1 MDEILAK
8 IDALTEQMNKQ
19 FEGIDRRF
27 EAMDERFEAMDKRFE
42 AMDKRLNGLEQGQ
55 ASVSEDIK
63 AICKDIKNSDDIS
76 QLFELKTDHNF
87 KKVMATQSDLKAE
100 LASLRTHLF
109 LEEGSREHADTVGW
123 DTQDK
128 KWRALD
134 KRLHVVEAHLG
145 LE

>member
-1 MDEILAK
+1 MDEIITK
-8 IDALTEQMNKQ
+8 IDALAKQMN
-19 FEGIDRRF
+19 
-27 EAMDERFEAMDKRFE
+27 ERFETV
-42 AMDKRLNGLEQGQ
+42 DKRLDKMDGRLDKMDEQFDAVETRLGNLEQGQ
-55 ASVSEDIK
+55 A
-63 AICKDIKNSDDIS
+63 AIRKDIKNSDDIF

-100 LASLRTHLF
+100 LASLRTRLF

-145 LE
+145 LG

>member
-1 MDEILAK
+1 MDEIITK
-8 IDALTEQMNKQ
+8 IDALAKQMN
-19 FEGIDRRF
+19 ERF
-27 EAMDERFEAMDKRFE
+27 ETVDKRLDKMDGRLDKMDERFDAVETH
-42 AMDKRLNGLEQGQ
+42 LGNLEQGQ
-55 ASVSEDIK
+55 AAVRE
-63 AICKDIKNSDDIS
+63 DIKNSDDIF

-100 LASLRTHLF
+100 LASLRTRLF

-134 KRLHVVEAHLG
+134 KRLHAVEAHLG
-145 LE
+145 LESAA

>member
-1 MDEILAK
+1 MEEILAK
-8 IDALTEQMNKQ
+8 IDTLTEQMNKQ
-19 FEGIDRRF
+19 FKSV
-27 EAMDERFEAMDKRFE
+27 DKRFE
-42 AMDKRLNGLEQGQ
+42 AMDKRLNDLEKGQ
-55 ASVSEDIK
+55 A
-63 AICKDIKNSDDIS
+63 AIRKDIKNSDDIF

-87 KKVMATQSDLKAE
+87 KKVIATQSDLKAE
-100 LASLRTHLF
+100 LASLRTRLF

>member
-8 IDALTEQMNKQ
+8 IDTLTEQMNKQ
-19 FEGIDRRF
+19 FESVDK
-27 EAMDERFEAMDKRFE
+27 RFEAMDKRFE
-42 AMDKRLNGLEQGQ
+42 AMDKRLNDLEKGQ

-63 AICKDIKNSDDIS
+63 AVREDIKNSDDVF

-100 LASLRTHLF
+100 LASLRTRLF

-145 LE
+145 LG

>member
-1 MDEILAK
+1 MDEVLAK
-8 IDALTEQMNKQ
+8 IDTLTEQINKQ
-19 FEGIDRRF
+19 FESVDK
-27 EAMDERFEAMDKRFE
+27 RFEAMDKRFE
-42 AMDKRLNGLEQGQ
+42 AMDKRLNDLEKGQ

-63 AICKDIKNSDDIS
+63 AIRKDIKNSDDIF

-100 LASLRTHLF
+100 LASLRTRLF

-134 KRLHVVEAHLG
+134 KRLHAVEAHLG
-145 LE
+145 LG

>member
-8 IDALTEQMNKQ
+8 IDTLTEQMNKQ
-19 FEGIDRRF
+19 FESVDK
-27 EAMDERFEAMDKRFE
+27 RFEAMDKRFE
-42 AMDKRLNGLEQGQ
+42 AMDKRLNDLEKGQ

-63 AICKDIKNSDDIS
+63 AVREDIKAVREDIKNSDDVF

-100 LASLRTHLF
+100 LASLRTRLF

-145 LE
+145 LG

>member
-1 MDEILAK
+1 MEEIITKMDALAK
-8 IDALTEQMNKQ
+8 QMN
-19 FEGIDRRF
+19 ERF
-27 EAMDERFEAMDKRFE
+27 ETVDKRLDKMDGRLDKMDERFDAVET
-42 AMDKRLNGLEQGQ
+42 RLGNLEQGQ
-55 ASVSEDIK
+55 A
-63 AICKDIKNSDDIS
+63 AIRKDIKNSDDIF

-100 LASLRTHLF
+100 LASLRTRLF

>member
-8 IDALTEQMNKQ
+8 IDTLTEQMNKQ
-19 FEGIDRRF
+19 FESV
-27 EAMDERFEAMDKRFE
+27 DKRFE
-42 AMDKRLNGLEQGQ
+42 AMDKRLDDLEKGQ
-55 ASVSEDIK
+55 A
-63 AICKDIKNSDDIS
+63 AIREDIKNSDDIF

-100 LASLRTHLF
+100 LASLRTRLF

-145 LE
+145 LG

>member
-8 IDALTEQMNKQ
+8 IDTLTEQMNKQ
-19 FEGIDRRF
+19 FKSV
-27 EAMDERFEAMDKRFE
+27 DKCFE
-42 AMDKRLNGLEQGQ
+42 AMDKRLNDLEKGQ
-55 ASVSEDIK
+55 ASVGEDIK
-63 AICKDIKNSDDIS
+63 AIREDIKNSDDVF

-100 LASLRTHLF
+100 LASLRTRLF

-123 DTQDK
+123 DAQDK

-145 LE
+145 LG

>member
-8 IDALTEQMNKQ
+8 IDTLTEQMNKQ
-19 FEGIDRRF
+19 FEGV
-27 EAMDERFEAMDKRFE
+27 DKRFE
-42 AMDKRLNGLEQGQ
+42 AMDKRLNDLEKGQ

-63 AICKDIKNSDDIS
+63 AIREDIKNSDDIF

-100 LASLRTHLF
+100 LASLRTRLF

-128 KWRALD
+128 KWRTLD
-134 KRLHVVEAHLG
+134 KRLHEVEARLG
-145 LE
+145 LG

>member
-8 IDALTEQMNKQ
+8 IDTLTEQVNKQ
-19 FEGIDRRF
+19 FESV
-27 EAMDERFEAMDKRFE
+27 DKRFE
-42 AMDKRLNGLEQGQ
+42 AMDRRLNDLEKGQ
-55 ASVSEDIK
+55 A
-63 AICKDIKNSDDIS
+63 AIREDIKNSDDVF
-76 QLFELKTDHNF
+76 QLIELKTDHNF

-100 LASLRTHLF
+100 LASLRTRLF
-109 LEEGSREHADTVGW
+109 LEEGSREHADAVGW

-145 LE
+145 LG

>member
-8 IDALTEQMNKQ
+8 IDTLTEQVNKQ
-19 FEGIDRRF
+19 FESVDK
-27 EAMDERFEAMDKRFE
+27 RFEAMDKRFE
-42 AMDKRLNGLEQGQ
+42 AMDRRLNDLEKGQ
-55 ASVSEDIK
+55 A
-63 AICKDIKNSDDIS
+63 AIREDIKNSDDVF
-76 QLFELKTDHNF
+76 QLIELKTDHNF

-100 LASLRTHLF
+100 LASLRTRLF

-145 LE
+145 LG

>member
-1 MDEILAK
+1 MEEIITK
-8 IDALTEQMNKQ
+8 IDALAKQMN
-19 FEGIDRRF
+19 ERF
-27 EAMDERFEAMDKRFE
+27 ETVDKRLDKMDGRLDKMDERFDAVET
-42 AMDKRLNGLEQGQ
+42 RLGNLEQGQ
-55 ASVSEDIK
+55 A
-63 AICKDIKNSDDIS
+63 AIREDIKNSDVVF

-100 LASLRTHLF
+100 LASLRTRLF

-134 KRLHVVEAHLG
+134 KRLHVVEARLG
-145 LE
+145 LG

>member
-1 MDEILAK
+1 MEEILAK
-8 IDALTEQMNKQ
+8 INTLTEQ
-19 FEGIDRRF
+19 I
-27 EAMDERFEAMDKRFE
+27 DKRFE

-63 AICKDIKNSDDIS
+63 AICKDIKNSDDIF

-100 LASLRTHLF
+100 LASLRTRLF

-134 KRLHVVEAHLG
+134 KRLHAVEAHLG
-145 LE
+145 LESAA

>member
-8 IDALTEQMNKQ
+8 IDTLTEQMNKQ
-19 FEGIDRRF
+19 FEGV
-27 EAMDERFEAMDKRFE
+27 DKRFE
-42 AMDKRLNGLEQGQ
+42 AMDKRLNDLEKGQ

-63 AICKDIKNSDDIS
+63 AIRKDIKNSDDIF

-100 LASLRTHLF
+100 LASLRTRLF

>member
-1 MDEILAK
+1 MDEIITK
-8 IDALTEQMNKQ
+8 IDALAKQMN
-19 FEGIDRRF
+19 ERF
-27 EAMDERFEAMDKRFE
+27 ETVDKRLDKMDERFDAVETH
-42 AMDKRLNGLEQGQ
+42 LGNLEQGQ
-55 ASVSEDIK
+55 AAVRE
-63 AICKDIKNSDDIS
+63 DIKNSDDIF

-100 LASLRTHLF
+100 LASLRTRLF
-109 LEEGSREHADTVGW
+109 LEEGSREHADAVGW

>member
-1 MDEILAK
+1 MDEIITK
-8 IDALTEQMNKQ
+8 IDALAKQMN
-19 FEGIDRRF
+19 ERF
-27 EAMDERFEAMDKRFE
+27 ETVDKRLDKMDGRLDKMDERFDAVET
-42 AMDKRLNGLEQGQ
+42 RLGNLEQGQ
-55 ASVSEDIK
+55 ASIRE
-63 AICKDIKNSDDIS
+63 DIKNSDNIF

-100 LASLRTHLF
+100 LASLRTRLF

-145 LE
+145 LESAA

>member
-8 IDALTEQMNKQ
+8 IDTLTEQMNIQ
-19 FEGIDRRF
+19 FESI
-27 EAMDERFEAMDKRFE
+27 DKRFE
-42 AMDKRLNGLEQGQ
+42 AMDKRLNDLEKGQ
-55 ASVSEDIK
+55 A
-63 AICKDIKNSDDIS
+63 AIREDIKNSDDVF

-100 LASLRTHLF
+100 LASLRTRLF

-134 KRLHVVEAHLG
+134 KRLHAVEAHLG
-145 LE
+145 LESVA

>member
-8 IDALTEQMNKQ
+8 IDTLTEQMNKQ
-19 FEGIDRRF
+19 FESV
-27 EAMDERFEAMDKRFE
+27 DKRFE
-42 AMDKRLNGLEQGQ
+42 AMDKRLNDLEKGQ

-63 AICKDIKNSDDIS
+63 AIREDVKNSDDIF

-100 LASLRTHLF
+100 LASLRTRLF

-134 KRLHVVEAHLG
+134 KRLHAVEAHLG
-145 LE
+145 LG

>member
-8 IDALTEQMNKQ
+8 IDTLTEQINKQ
-19 FEGIDRRF
+19 FEGV
-27 EAMDERFEAMDKRFE
+27 DKRFE
-42 AMDKRLNGLEQGQ
+42 AMDKRLNDLEKGQ

-63 AICKDIKNSDDIS
+63 AIRKDIKNSDDIF

-100 LASLRTHLF
+100 LASLRTRLF

-134 KRLHVVEAHLG
+134 KRLHAVEAHLG
-145 LE
+145 LG

>member
-1 MDEILAK
+1 MDEVLAK
-8 IDALTEQMNKQ
+8 IDTLTEQMNKQ
-19 FEGIDRRF
+19 FESV
-27 EAMDERFEAMDKRFE
+27 DKRFE
-42 AMDKRLNGLEQGQ
+42 AMDKRLNDLEKGQ

-63 AICKDIKNSDDIS
+63 AIREDIKNSDDIF

-100 LASLRTHLF
+100 LASLRTRLF

-134 KRLHVVEAHLG
+134 KRLHAVEAHLG
-145 LE
+145 LG

>member
-1 MDEILAK
+1 MEEIITK
-8 IDALTEQMNKQ
+8 IDALAKQMN
-19 FEGIDRRF
+19 ERF
-27 EAMDERFEAMDKRFE
+27 ETVDKRLDKMDGRLDKMDERFDAVET
-42 AMDKRLNGLEQGQ
+42 RLGNLEQGQ
-55 ASVSEDIK
+55 ASIRE
-63 AICKDIKNSDDIS
+63 DIKNSDDVF

-87 KKVMATQSDLKAE
+87 KKVMATQSDLKAK
-100 LASLRTHLF
+100 LASLRTRLF

-145 LE
+145 LG

>member
-8 IDALTEQMNKQ
+8 IDTLTEQMNKQ
-19 FEGIDRRF
+19 FESV
-27 EAMDERFEAMDKRFE
+27 DKRFE
-42 AMDKRLNGLEQGQ
+42 AMDKRLNDLEKGQ

-63 AICKDIKNSDDIS
+63 AIREDIKNSDDIF
-76 QLFELKTDHNF
+76 QLFELKTDHSF

-134 KRLHVVEAHLG
+134 KRLHAVEARLG
-145 LE
+145 LG

>member
-19 FEGIDRRF
+19 FEGV
-27 EAMDERFEAMDKRFE
+27 DKRFE
-42 AMDKRLNGLEQGQ
+42 AMDKRLNDIEKGQ

-63 AICKDIKNSDDIS
+63 AVREDIKNSDDIF

-100 LASLRTHLF
+100 LASLRTRLF
-109 LEEGSREHADTVGW
+109 LEEGSREHADTVSW

-134 KRLHVVEAHLG
+134 KRLHAVEAHLG
-145 LE
+145 LG

>member
-1 MDEILAK
+1 MEEIITK
-8 IDALTEQMNKQ
+8 IDALAKQMN
-19 FEGIDRRF
+19 ERF
-27 EAMDERFEAMDKRFE
+27 ETVDKRLDKMDGRLDKMDERFDAVET
-42 AMDKRLNGLEQGQ
+42 RLGNLEQGQ
-55 ASVSEDIK
+55 A
-63 AICKDIKNSDDIS
+63 AIRKDIKNSDDIF

-100 LASLRTHLF
+100 LASLRTRLF

-145 LE
+145 LG

>member
-8 IDALTEQMNKQ
+8 IDTLTEQMNIQ
-19 FEGIDRRF
+19 FESI
-27 EAMDERFEAMDKRFE
+27 DKRFE
-42 AMDKRLNGLEQGQ
+42 AMDKRLNDLEKGQ

-63 AICKDIKNSDDIS
+63 AIRKDIKNSDDVF

-100 LASLRTHLF
+100 LASLRTRLF

-123 DTQDK
+123 DAQDK

-145 LE
+145 LGR

>member
-1 MDEILAK
+1 MDEIITK
-8 IDALTEQMNKQ
+8 IDALAKQMN
-19 FEGIDRRF
+19 ERF
-27 EAMDERFEAMDKRFE
+27 ETVDKRLDKMDGRLDKMDERFDAVDTRIG
-42 AMDKRLNGLEQGQ
+42 NLEQGQ
-55 ASVSEDIK
+55 A
-63 AICKDIKNSDDIS
+63 AIRKDIKNSDDIF

-100 LASLRTHLF
+100 LASLRTRLF

-134 KRLHVVEAHLG
+134 KRLHAVEAHLG
-145 LE
+145 LESAA

>member
-8 IDALTEQMNKQ
+8 IDTLTEQMNLQ
-19 FEGIDRRF
+19 FESI
-27 EAMDERFEAMDKRFE
+27 DKRFE
-42 AMDKRLNGLEQGQ
+42 AMDKRLNDLEKGQ
-55 ASVSEDIK
+55 A
-63 AICKDIKNSDDIS
+63 AIREDIKNSDDVF

-100 LASLRTHLF
+100 LASLRTRLF

-134 KRLHVVEAHLG
+134 KRLHAVEAHLG
-145 LE
+145 LESVA

>member
-8 IDALTEQMNKQ
+8 IDTLTEQMNKQ
-19 FEGIDRRF
+19 FEGV
-27 EAMDERFEAMDKRFE
+27 DKRFE
-42 AMDKRLNGLEQGQ
+42 AMDKRLNDLEKGQ

-63 AICKDIKNSDDIS
+63 AIRKDIKNSDDIF

-100 LASLRTHLF
+100 LASLRTRLF

-134 KRLHVVEAHLG
+134 KRLHAVEAHLG
-145 LE
+145 LG

>member
-8 IDALTEQMNKQ
+8 IDTLTEQMNKQ
-19 FEGIDRRF
+19 FESV
-27 EAMDERFEAMDKRFE
+27 DKRFE
-42 AMDKRLNGLEQGQ
+42 AMDKRLNDLEKGQ
-55 ASVSEDIK
+55 A
-63 AICKDIKNSDDIS
+63 AIREDIKNSDDVF

-100 LASLRTHLF
+100 LASLRTRLF

-128 KWRALD
+128 KMASARQA
-134 KRLHVVEAHLG
+134 AACG
-145 LE
+145 

>member
-1 MDEILAK
+1 MDEIITKIGALAK
-8 IDALTEQMNKQ
+8 QMN
-19 FEGIDRRF
+19 ERF
-27 EAMDERFEAMDKRFE
+27 ETVDKRLDKMDGRLDKMDERFDAVETH
-42 AMDKRLNGLEQGQ
+42 LGNLEQGQ
-55 ASVSEDIK
+55 AAVRE
-63 AICKDIKNSDDIS
+63 DIKNSDDIF

-100 LASLRTHLF
+100 LASLRTRLF

-134 KRLHVVEAHLG
+134 KRLHAVEAHLG
-145 LE
+145 LG

>member
-8 IDALTEQMNKQ
+8 IDTLTEQMNKQ
-19 FEGIDRRF
+19 FESV
-27 EAMDERFEAMDKRFE
+27 DKRFE
-42 AMDKRLNGLEQGQ
+42 AMDKRLNDLEKGQ
-55 ASVSEDIK
+55 A
-63 AICKDIKNSDDIS
+63 AIRKDIKNSDDIF

-100 LASLRTHLF
+100 LASLRTRLF

-134 KRLHVVEAHLG
+134 KRLHAVEAHLG
-145 LE
+145 LG

>member
-1 MDEILAK
+1 MDEVLAK
-8 IDALTEQMNKQ
+8 IDTLTKQMNKQ
-19 FEGIDRRF
+19 FKSV
-27 EAMDERFEAMDKRFE
+27 DKRFE
-42 AMDKRLNGLEQGQ
+42 AMDKHLNDLEKGQ
-55 ASVSEDIK
+55 A
-63 AICKDIKNSDDIS
+63 AIRKDIKNSDDIF

-100 LASLRTHLF
+100 LASLRTRLF

-134 KRLHVVEAHLG
+134 KRLHAVEAHLG
-145 LE
+145 LG

>member
-8 IDALTEQMNKQ
+8 IDTLTEQMNKQ
-19 FEGIDRRF
+19 FESVDK
-27 EAMDERFEAMDKRFE
+27 RFEAMDKRFE
-42 AMDKRLNGLEQGQ
+42 AMDKRLNDLEKGQ
-55 ASVSEDIK
+55 A
-63 AICKDIKNSDDIS
+63 AIREDIKNSDDVF

-100 LASLRTHLF
+100 LASLRTRLF